1 MNLFRLQFK
10 LILKNKVL
18 LFWIMIF
25 PMALSTFLKLAIGN
39 AYNADSYDT
48 INLAVVESE
57 DYPQGLLSLLEDI
70 NFTESKAM
78 FNITKT
84 NLDNATELLTD
95 EDVSGYLSIDNDEM
109 TLTIKTSGIDSTIIK
124 SVLDQYLRTSSSVM
138 TIIIASGGTADAAEL
153 AEQIANSKDYLKEID
168 RGLAE
173 VDLIAIYFYA
183 IIGMAVLYGGFLGT
197 NEIQTIQANLSAEG
211 ARVSVSPMKRFK
223 LLMIKMGS
231 ANLLH
236 FIGILLLIAYLNI
249 VLDVVLASNIA
260 LVLLISLVASITGV
274 WFGAFTAISLRKASI
289 GVKIAITS
297 TTGVLGGMLAGM
309 MSPVIKYWVINNFP
323 YINYINPANLINE
336 GLYSLYYYPT
346 TERYFFNLIMLVVIA
361 AVFIVGTLLIFRRDN
376 YESI

>member
-1 MNLFRLQFK
+1 MNLFRLQLK
-10 LILKNKVL
+10 LILKNRVL

-25 PMALSTFLKLAIGN
+25 PIALSTFLKLAIGN
-39 AYNADSYDT
+39 AYNYDSYKT
-48 INLAVVESE
+48 IDLAVVESDE
-57 DYPQGLLSLLEDI
+57 YPEGLLDLLEEIEYSDSRPMFKVTKTDVDKATSLLDDG
-70 NFTESKAM
+70 A
-78 FNITKT
+78 
-84 NLDNATELLTD
+84 
-95 EDVSGYLSIDNDEM
+95 VSGYLSIDDNEM
-109 TLTIKTSGIDSTIIK
+109 TLTIKSSGMSQTIIK
-124 SVLDQYLRTSSSVM
+124 AVIDQYLRTSSSIM
-138 TIIIASGGTADAAEL
+138 TIMIASGGTADPAEL
-153 AEQIANSKDYLKEID
+153 AQQISNQQNYLHEVD

-309 MSPVIKYWVINNFP
+309 MSPVIKYWVNNNFP